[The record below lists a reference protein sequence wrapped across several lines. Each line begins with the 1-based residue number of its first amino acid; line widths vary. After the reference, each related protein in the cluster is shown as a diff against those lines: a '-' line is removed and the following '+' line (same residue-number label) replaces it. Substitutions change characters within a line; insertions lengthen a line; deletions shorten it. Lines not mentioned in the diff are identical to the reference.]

1 MFCNCSYHYA
11 PGGGR
16 WIPLSRFGCYW
27 IKTILG
33 SKFWVLLTSLIKS
46 DSGTDHRSKRVSQGF
61 LQECFLRPKTY
72 YQSWVA
78 AVYLQVNVLWRYIWK
93 DAALPNVAFIF
104 TFSQQAA
111 ISSYASLESSTGEFT
126 FKSKKRLGYLISA
139 VDIFLDQSEQRR
151 SISSI
156 KRASNRMTHE

>member
-1 MFCNCSYHYA
+1 MFLPLRSRWWMLDTTIPFWLCS
-11 PGGGR
+11 
-16 WIPLSRFGCYW
+16 W

-33 SKFWVLLTSLIKS
+33 SKFWVLLTSLTSLIKS
-46 DSGTDHRSKRVSQGF
+46 DSGTDPRSKRVSQGF

-78 AVYLQVNVLWRYIWK
+78 AVLQVNVLWRYIWK